1 MLPTSSAC
9 VAGDPKNAL
18 EYRRLGWESP
28 DDRGERSAACSCPAS
43 DGRCGCH
50 RRDTSLSPIQAKVAE
65 ENRLAVA
72 NRAELDVRLL
82 TLFTELMGKAHARG
96 LSILSEST
104 VSKIIE
110 QQGSLSPSSLSELKE
125 LLEACTVVYPVGTAE
140 QDATIAA
147 IAELGGKYE
156 LLRFPAER
164 ALETIRNFK
173 PATADNALNR
183 LRRSEATRQ

>member
-1 MLPTSSAC
+1 MTAVKDLLPVLVPLATVGAATIAAIP
-9 VAGDPKNAL
+9 V
-18 EYRRLGWESP
+18 YRQFKL
-28 DDRGERSAACSCPAS
+28 
-43 DGRCGCH
+43 
-50 RRDTSLSPIQAKVAE
+50 KVAE

-104 VSKIIE
+104 VTKIIE
-110 QQGSLSPSSLSELKE
+110 QQGSLSPSSLSELVE

-140 QDATIAA
+140 QDAAIAA

-173 PATADNALNR
+173 PATADNALDR
-183 LRRSEATRQ
+183 LRRSKATRQ